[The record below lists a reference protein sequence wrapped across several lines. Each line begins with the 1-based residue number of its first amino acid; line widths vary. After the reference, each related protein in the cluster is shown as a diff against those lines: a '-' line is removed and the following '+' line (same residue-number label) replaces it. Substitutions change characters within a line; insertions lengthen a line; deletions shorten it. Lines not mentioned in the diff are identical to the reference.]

1 MGPGFFMSSR
11 PVSDKQSIM
20 GVAGTATP
28 EVFGLG

>member
-1 MGPGFFMSSR
+1 MGPVLFTSSR
-11 PVSDKQSIM
+11 PISDKQSIM